1 MSHDF
6 CNINRKVT
14 FFEKKEE
21 TQILPPKI
29 NNLLDYDSS
38 SEEEPEVEEAE
49 ELLKE
54 PEMALTKDTEED
66 NRSRSRSY
74 DKERSSRS
82 NSRED
87 DYHPDYSTPPGAREN
102 LPDDVD
108 GPLPSLSRSPTPP
121 KQEETW
127 HPKGFVSKLIPGG
140 FFVTPD
146 TGERD
151 IFVSNK
157 IMREQVFAGDRVE
170 YWTVKQQS
178 MRNRK
183 SALNCKIIR
192 TNRQSSKR

>member
-38 SEEEPEVEEAE
+38 SEEEPEVEP
-49 ELLKE
+49 LKE
-54 PEMALTKDTEED
+54 PEVPKDIKED
-66 NRSRSRSY
+66 DRSRSRSRSY
-74 DKERSSRS
+74 DKQESSPS
-82 NSRED
+82 NSQED
-87 DYHPDYSTPPGAREN
+87 DYRPDYSTPPGAREN

-127 HPKGFVSKLIPGG
+127 HPKVTIILFVL
-140 FFVTPD
+140 
-146 TGERD
+146 
-151 IFVSNK
+151 
-157 IMREQVFAGDRVE
+157 
-170 YWTVKQQS
+170 
-178 MRNRK
+178 
-183 SALNCKIIR
+183 
-192 TNRQSSKR
+192 